1 MSSNN
6 EMQKLINY
14 VRAHEN
20 PTEELLQLRSENK
33 KLRRAICT
41 LEMLHQQYLDVVQY
55 KFIEIKQLV
64 NEIIKLGEQLKIK
77 LGKDITNREL
87 VNSIRP
93 GSIQSGELL
102 LSLF

>member
-20 PTEELLQLRSENK
+20 PIEELLQLRSENK
-33 KLRRAICT
+33 KLRAICT

-64 NEIIKLGEQLKIK
+64 NEIIKLGEQLKIE
-77 LGKDITNREL
+77 LGKDVTNREL